1 MLPRHEVLIDRGPF
15 SLDGEMNLM
24 SHYKIDALVTKNSGG
39 QLVTAK
45 LTAARRLGIPVLMI
59 NRPPAPAGPWSR
71 SQQEVLTWGAGLT
84 A

>member
-1 MLPRHEVLIDRGPF
+1 MIQDHVENANRKKKQPANSPKWH
-15 SLDGEMNLM
+15 S
-24 SHYKIDALVTKNSGG
+24 IDALVTKNSGG

-59 NRPPAPAGPWSR
+59 NRPPAPAGPLVSLAA
-71 SQQEVLTWGAGLT
+71 EVLTWGAGLT